1 MPKKLAQFFA
11 RKKEEAKFKLA
22 GPGRK
27 LNATDPQ
34 PTTSQKKTGKEVYV
48 KPARKELGQEARNAA
63 AAAMARC
70 TKKDT
75 KEFNTSLAAIQAQVR
90 RELEAER
97 RAKEESAK
105 APQSEAIPDERRNLA
120 VQGVYFRC
128 PLVSDEVLP
137 KSEWRTKIKEFLYDQ
152 LNNEDSGLSACLII
166 HNCNTKDKADACVE
180 TLTKYLEN
188 IINHP
193 DEEKYMKIRMS
204 NRIFSEKV
212 RHVEGAL
219 EFLHAAGF
227 EEQTI
232 DGETFMVFFSKGQD
246 GTEQLQV
253 LLDALMC
260 AEKIN
265 LEIDRNIQVLLPS
278 QAKKNELPQDFFRI
292 SLEELKREQQLKTEA
307 LESSL
312 VLKTKVMREREELRI
327 INRYR
332 YTLIRVRFPDGVYL
346 QGTFNVYEKFL
357 QVHEFVQSCMK
368 HESAEFHLVG
378 PTGHKFEEDD
388 FEKSLYDLRL
398 VPNILLIFSYD
409 DPELVPPGNYIKEE
423 LLMLI
428 QPL

>member
-34 PTTSQKKTGKEVYV
+34 PTTSQKKSGKDVYV
-48 KPARKELGQEARNAA
+48 KPTRKELGQEARNAA

-166 HNCNTKDKADACVE
+166 HNCNTKDK
-180 TLTKYLEN
+180 
-188 IINHP
+188 
-193 DEEKYMKIRMS
+193 
-204 NRIFSEKV
+204 V
-212 RHVEGAL
+212 R
-219 EFLHAAGF
+219 
-227 EEQTI
+227 
-232 DGETFMVFFSKGQD
+232 
-246 GTEQLQV
+246 
-253 LLDALMC
+253 
-260 AEKIN
+260 
-265 LEIDRNIQVLLPS
+265 
-278 QAKKNELPQDFFRI
+278 
-292 SLEELKREQQLKTEA
+292 
-307 LESSL
+307 SS
-312 VLKTKVMREREELRI
+312 
-327 INRYR
+327 
-332 YTLIRVRFPDGVYL
+332 
-346 QGTFNVYEKFL
+346 
-357 QVHEFVQSCMK
+357 S
-368 HESAEFHLVG
+368 
-378 PTGHKFEEDD
+378 
-388 FEKSLYDLRL
+388 
-398 VPNILLIFSYD
+398 
-409 DPELVPPGNYIKEE
+409 
-423 LLMLI
+423 
-428 QPL
+428 

>member
-11 RKKEEAKFKLA
+11 KKKEEAKFKLA

-27 LNATDPQ
+27 LNAESQ
-34 PTTSQKKTGKEVYV
+34 PTTSQKKSKDAYV
-48 KPARKELGQEARNAA
+48 KPVRKEAGQEARNAA

-70 TKKDT
+70 TQKDT

-97 RAKEESAK
+97 RAKEETAK
-105 APQSEAIPDERRNLA
+105 VPQPEVQDDRRNLA

-128 PLVSDEVLP
+128 PLVSDEVLS
-137 KSEWRTKIKEFLYDQ
+137 KVEWRSKIKEFLYDQ
-152 LNNEDSGLSACLII
+152 LNQEDGELSACLII
-166 HNCNTKDKADACVE
+166 QNCNTKEKADACVE

-193 DEEKYMKIRMS
+193 DEEKYRKIRMS

-212 RHVEGAL
+212 RNVEGSM
-219 EFLHAAGF
+219 EFLFAAGF
-227 EEQTI
+227 EEQII
-232 DGETFMVFFSKGQD
+232 DGEAFLVYFSKGENF
-246 GTEQLQV
+246 TEQLQV

-278 QAKKNELPQDFFRI
+278 QAKKNELPPDFFRMSI
-292 SLEELKREQQLKTEA
+292 EELKREQQLKSEA

-312 VLKTKVMREREELRI
+312 VLKTKAMREREELRI
-327 INRYR
+327 VNRYR

-368 HESAEFHLVG
+368 HESVEFHLVG
-378 PTGHKFEEDD
+378 PTGHKFEEED

-409 DPELVPPGNYIKEE
+409 DPDTAPPGNYIKEE

>member
-1 MPKKLAQFFA
+1 MPKKLAQFFMK
-11 RKKEEAKFKLA
+11 KKEEAKFKLA

-27 LNATDPQ
+27 LNAEPQ
-34 PTTSQKKTGKEVYV
+34 PTTSQKKGKETYV
-48 KPARKELGQEARNAA
+48 KPTRKGLGMEARNAA

-97 RAKEESAK
+97 RTKEESSK
-105 APQSEAIPDERRNLA
+105 APQSDQVQDERRNLA

-128 PLVSDEVLP
+128 PLVSDEILP
-137 KSEWRTKIKEFLYDQ
+137 KSEWRMKIKEFLYDQ

-166 HNCNTKDKADACVE
+166 QNCNTKDKADACVE

-188 IINHP
+188 IINFP
-193 DEEKYMKIRMS
+193 DDEKYRKIRMS

-212 RHVEGAL
+212 LHVDGAI

-227 EEQTI
+227 EQQEI
-232 DGETFMVFFSKGQD
+232 DEDTFMVYFTKPED
-246 GTEQLQV
+246 GTDQLQM

-278 QAKKNELPQDFFRI
+278 QAKKNQLPQDFFRV

-312 VLKTKVMREREELRI
+312 VLKTKAMRDREELRMV
-327 INRYR
+327 NRYR
-332 YTLIRVRFPDGVYL
+332 YTLIRIRFPDGVYL
-346 QGTFNVYEKFL
+346 QGTFNVYEKFS
-357 QVHEFVQSCMK
+357 QVHEFGQSCMK
-368 HESAEFHLVG
+368 HENLEFHLVG
-378 PTGHKFEEDD
+378 PTGHKFDEEDMD
-388 FEKSLYDLRL
+388 KSLYDMRL

-409 DPELVPPGNYIKEE
+409 DPDSAPPGNYIKEE

>member
-11 RKKEEAKFKLA
+11 KKKEEAKFKLA

-27 LNATDPQ
+27 LNADPQ
-34 PTTSQKKTGKEVYV
+34 PTTSQKKSSKDTYV
-48 KPARKELGQEARNAA
+48 KPARKEAGQEARNAA

-97 RAKEESAK
+97 RAKEEK
-105 APQSEAIPDERRNLA
+105 VPEVKDEKRNLA

-128 PLVSDEVLP
+128 PLVSDEILP
-137 KSEWRTKIKEFLYDQ
+137 KVEWRSKIKEFLYEQ
-152 LNNEDSGLSACLII
+152 LNHEDGELSACLII
-166 HNCNTKDKADACVE
+166 QNCNTKEKADACVE

-193 DEEKYMKIRMS
+193 DDEKYRKIRMS

-212 RHVEGAL
+212 HNVEGSM

-227 EEQTI
+227 EEQSI
-232 DGETFMVFFSKGQD
+232 DGEAFLVYFSKGD
-246 GTEQLQV
+246 NYIEQLQV

-278 QAKKNELPQDFFRI
+278 QAKKNELPQDFFRMSI
-292 SLEELKREQQLKTEA
+292 EELKREQQLKTEA
-307 LESSL
+307 MESSL
-312 VLKTKVMREREELRI
+312 VLKTKAMREREELRI
-327 INRYR
+327 VNRYR
-332 YTLIRVRFPDGVYL
+332 YTLIRIRFPDGVYL
-346 QGTFNVYEKFL
+346 QGTFNVYEKL
-357 QVHEFVQSCMK
+357 HQVHEFVQSCMK
-368 HESAEFHLVG
+368 HESVEFHLVG
-378 PTGHKFEEDD
+378 PTGLKFEDED
-388 FEKSLYDLRL
+388 FEKSFYDLRL
-398 VPNILLIFSYD
+398 VPNILFIFSYD
-409 DPELVPPGNYIKEE
+409 EPDLAPPGNYIKEE